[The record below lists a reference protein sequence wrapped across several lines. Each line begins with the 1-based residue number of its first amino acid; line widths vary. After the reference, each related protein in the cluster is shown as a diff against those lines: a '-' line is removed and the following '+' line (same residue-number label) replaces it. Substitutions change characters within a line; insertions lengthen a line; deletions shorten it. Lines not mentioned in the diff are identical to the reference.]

1 MAVELEVNRKRIQRL
16 MRILGIEALYPKPN
30 LSRPAPGHEV
40 YPYLLR
46 GVSIERPNQ
55 VWSTDITYIPMRAGF
70 LYLVAIMD
78 WFSRFVLSWELSNTM
93 ETGFCL
99 AALEAAFRF
108 GQPEIWNSDQGSQ
121 FTSADFLAPLKK
133 RGISISM
140 DGRGRAL
147 DNVFIERL
155 WRSLK
160 YELIYPGDFADG
172 AELFAGAGS
181 LLPFLQSPSPAPGA
195 RLPHAGRSV
204 PAPVNKEK
212 ARHDGGLC
220 PPNPPGFNAFSSR
233 VDGFCFAVIRSCAY
247 NGGLDRRIGQRRDA
261 TRAPTQARNG
271 WRPSGRLL
279 DSPPHHL
286 RNGEFLSKQW
296 GPPHTLGRGDS
307 GNHRGTRRFACAGSG
322 AGANRV
328 VGCGGKSQS

>member
-1 MAVELEVNRKRIQRL
+1 LANSKWSWTFSKKGLGLSPEQRRLWIDPHHSELSVQRQCELLGLPRSTYYYQPRPESAENLRLMRRLDELYLNCPFFGSRRMAVTLGVNRKRMQRL
-16 MRILGIEALYPKPN
+16 MAILGIEAHYPKPN

-70 LYLVAIMD
+70 LYLVAVMD

-99 AALEAAFRF
+99 AALESAFRF

-121 FTSADFLAPLKK
+121 FTAAEFLAPLKK
-133 RGISISM
+133 RNISLSM

-160 YELIYPGDFADG
+160 YELIYPGDFGSG
-172 AELFAGAGS
+172 AEL
-181 LLPFLQSPSPAPGA
+181 LPA
-195 RLPHAGRSV
+195 
-204 PAPVNKEK
+204 
-212 ARHDGGLC
+212 
-220 PPNPPGFNAFSSR
+220 
-233 VDGFCFAVIRSCAY
+233 
-247 NGGLDRRIGQRRDA
+247 LDRYF
-261 TRAPTQARNG
+261 
-271 WRPSGRLL
+271 
-279 DSPPHHL
+279 H
-286 RNGEFLSKQW
+286 FY
-296 GPPHTLGRGDS
+296 
-307 GNHRGTRRFACAGSG
+307 NHRRPHQALGYRTPAELFPR
-322 AGANRV
+322 
-328 VGCGGKSQS
+328 QSIRKRAWL